1 MSNVK
6 TKKKKNLLEFTPIYT
21 NPPVPPN
28 DFRVQRQVYIF
39 YNFDTD
45 VQN

>member
-1 MSNVK
+1 MSNVR

-28 DFRVQRQVYIF
+28 DFCVQRHILQF
-39 YNFDTD
+39 
-45 VQN
+45 